1 MKTWTRNS
9 LLTVLAVIFCCSL
22 FAGCENN
29 ANIETPSEKESRL
42 IAVENAQLQ
51 KDLENQ
57 KALSQKQLANQKKSS
72 DKETQRLNNAL
83 DNCKKENQSLQEI
96 STDGIESYMSNIVGP
111 LSDRVAELEKENE
124 ALKAQIEQLKTQ

>member
-9 LLTVLAVIFCCSL
+9 LLTVLAVIFCCFL

-29 ANIETPSEKESRL
+29 ANIETPSEKKSRL
-42 IAVENAQLQ
+42 IAVENAQLK

-57 KALSQKQLANQKKSS
+57 KVLCKTQLTNQEKRS
-72 DKETQRLNNAL
+72 DRDIKRLNNAL

-96 STDGIESYMSNIVGP
+96 SKGGVENYMSDIVGP
-111 LSDRVAELEKENE
+111 LSDRVVELEKENE
-124 ALKAQIEQLKTQ
+124 ALKGQIEQLKKQ